1 MGIEEQA
8 TTAPSLLPAPSSETI
23 VTWTRK
29 SNEKAREGWREA
41 GTDRPAEVF
50 KDADLLWPQ
59 LSSWRDR
66 TWGAEDSG
74 ARGKGE
80 RGRQASTRRGCVEGR
95 EKRGGWEG
103 AL

>member
-1 MGIEEQA
+1 MEGG
-8 TTAPSLLPAPSSETI
+8 
-23 VTWTRK
+23 
-29 SNEKAREGWREA
+29 GWREP
-41 GTDRPAEVF
+41 GTDRPTEAF

-66 TWGAEDSG
+66 TWGAENPG

-95 EKRGGWEG
+95 ETEEDGRELSDEKGCDSHFCS
-103 AL
+103 ANS